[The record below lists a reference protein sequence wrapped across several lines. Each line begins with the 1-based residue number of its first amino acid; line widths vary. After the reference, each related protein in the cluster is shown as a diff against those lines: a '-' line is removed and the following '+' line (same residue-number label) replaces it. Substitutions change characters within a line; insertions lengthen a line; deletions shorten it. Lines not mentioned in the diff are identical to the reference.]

1 MSPLGGT
8 GVPGVP
14 APGAQVAGQVG
25 VGARRREHRPPLW
38 AAVALRSVPPRG
50 ESASVRRGRVVPGW
64 PRSGPRPEVAAGVR
78 GVRAAGAAVARAG
91 AAGPGGAVGVRRR
104 HVPRG
109 VWVHV
114 RGARRRRRRRR
125 RAGAEDALEGDGF
138 APLPALSIRVI
149 RSLCFPHL
157 RPSHTYTYTHTHT
170 RARTRAHTHTR
181 TKLFFS
187 SAFFLGL
194 YPRLPSPSFLPDSA
208 VPTLSAL

>member
-25 VGARRREHRPPLW
+25 VGARRGEHRPPLW
-38 AAVALRSVPPRG
+38 AAVALRSVPPRD

-104 HVPRG
+104 RVPRG

-114 RGARRRRRRRR
+114 RGARRRRRR

-170 RARTRAHTHTR
+170 RTHACAHTHTHK
-181 TKLFFS
+181 T
-187 SAFFLGL
+187 FLQLGFL
-194 YPRLPSPSFLPDSA
+194 LGFVPQTSLPFLPA
-208 VPTLSAL
+208 